1 MTNDLLHKLHFFEPL
16 NAEQLARVRE
26 STREIRLQAGEFLF
40 SQGDPARHFFMVL
53 EGSLKLFLLSRE
65 GEEKVIE
72 LVSPDQFFAE
82 AVMFMEHGRY
92 PVNASAL
99 TESRLLAF
107 DNHTLLQLLHES
119 RELTLRVLAAM
130 SRRLHALVRE
140 IDELTLHNA
149 TYRFVTYLL
158 QQERT
163 AGTRVDLPLPKQI
176 IASRLSI
183 KPETLSRILA
193 RLREQGLVEVAGD
206 SITLIDEAALSTLLE
221 RKRTV

>member
-1 MTNDLLHKLHFFEPL
+1 VIDQPLHRVHLFEPL
-16 NAEQLARVRE
+16 NAEQLARVRD
-26 STREIRLQAGEFLF
+26 STHEIRLQAGQPLF

-107 DNHTLLQLLHES
+107 DNHTFLELLQES

-193 RLREQGLVEVAGD
+193 RLREQGLVEVAGE
-206 SITLIDEAALSTLLE
+206 SITLIDEPALRTLLE
-221 RKRTV
+221 R

>member
-1 MTNDLLHKLHFFEPL
+1 VINDPLHQVHLFEPL
-16 NAEQLARVRE
+16 NAEQLARMRE
-26 STREIRLQAGEFLF
+26 STREIRLQAGQSLF
-40 SQGDPARHFFMVL
+40 SQGEPARHFFMVL

-107 DNHTLLQLLHES
+107 DNRTFLELLQES

-193 RLREQGLVEVAGD
+193 RLREQGLVEVAGE
-206 SITLIDEAALSTLLE
+206 SITLINEPALRTLLE
-221 RKRTV
+221 R

>member
-1 MTNDLLHKLHFFEPL
+1 VTDEPLHQIHFFEPL
-16 NAEQLARVRE
+16 DAEQLSRVRA
-26 STREIRLQAGEFLF
+26 STRAIHLKAGEPLF
-40 SQGDPARHFFMVL
+40 SQGDPARYFFMVL

-82 AVMFMEHGRY
+82 AVMFMEHARY

-99 TESRLLAF
+99 TETRLLAF
-107 DNHTLLQLLHES
+107 DNRTFLELLQES
-119 RELTLRVLAAM
+119 PELTMRVLAAM

-158 QQERT
+158 QQERS

-193 RLREQGLVEVAGD
+193 RLREQGQVEVAGD
-206 SITLIDEAALSTLLE
+206 SITLIDEPALRALLQ
-221 RKRTV
+221 R